1 MGMPHIRQFMKE
13 GSRTV
18 NGFKTRDIIFFDPHC
33 INECLH
39 AIRKDEVKDIFRMII
54 ADGQTESRLACQSV
68 EDNIPV
74 GKMRSD
80 FKENIVTI
88 IACCCNR

>member
-18 NGFKTRDIIFFDPHC
+18 NGFKTRDIIFFDPHR
-33 INECLH
+33 INERFH

-54 ADGQTESRLACQSV
+54 ADGQTKSRLAYQSV
-68 EDNIPV
+68 EDNIHV
-74 GKMRSD
+74 GMMRSD
-80 FKENIVTI
+80 IKEDIFTV
-88 IACCCNR
+88 IACCGNR